1 MKIEDE
7 VFARCQIDTKKLLD
21 YGFRLENGKYSYT
34 QNILDDS
41 FRVELT
47 WTRTR
52 QMQGKIIDLAF
63 NEEYVNFRM
72 EEYTGKYVARVREV
86 FLDILEDIRNQCGT
100 SQYFNLAQSNRITQL
115 IQEKFGHEPE
125 FLFDKSEHTGIF
137 RNSETKKWYAAILP
151 INQNKL
157 GKEDK
162 EVEIINVKLDNDKA
176 VTLIK
181 EMGFYPGYHM
191 NKKYWISIIL
201 DDTIEDERVM
211 GYVTESYQLTRKRK

>member
-7 VFARCQIDTKKLLD
+7 VFARCQIDAKKLLD
-21 YGFRLENGKYSYT
+21 YGFKMESGEYT
-34 QNILDDS
+34 YMQNILDDS

-47 WTRTR
+47 WTKTR

-63 NEEYVNFRM
+63 NEEYVNYRM
-72 EEYTGKYVARVREV
+72 EDYTGKYVVKVREA
-86 FLDILEDIRNQCGT
+86 FLDILEDIRNQCGI

-115 IQEKFGHEPE
+115 IQEKLGHEPE
-125 FLFDKSEHTGIF
+125 FLFGKSEHTGIF
-137 RNSETKKWYAAILP
+137 RNSKTKKWYAVILS

-162 EVEIINVKLDNDKA
+162 EVEIINVKLEKDK
-176 VTLIK
+176 VEVLIE

-191 NKKYWISIIL
+191 NKKYWVSIIL
-201 DDTIEDERVM
+201 DDTIDDERVM
-211 GYVTESYQLTRKRK
+211 RYVMESYQSTRKGK

>member
-21 YGFRLENGKYSYT
+21 YGFKLENGKYSYKL
-34 QNILDDS
+34 NILDNS

-63 NEEYVNFRM
+63 NEEYVNYRM
-72 EEYTGKYVARVREV
+72 EEYTGKYVARAREI

-100 SQYFNLAQSNRITQL
+100 SQYFSLAQSNRIAQL
-115 IQEKFGHEPE
+115 IRERFEHKPE

-137 RNSETKKWYAAILP
+137 RNPETKKWYAAILP

-162 EVEIINVKLDNDKA
+162 EVEIINVKLDKDKVEA
-176 VTLIK
+176 
-181 EMGFYPGYHM
+181 
-191 NKKYWISIIL
+191 
-201 DDTIEDERVM
+201 
-211 GYVTESYQLTRKRK
+211 